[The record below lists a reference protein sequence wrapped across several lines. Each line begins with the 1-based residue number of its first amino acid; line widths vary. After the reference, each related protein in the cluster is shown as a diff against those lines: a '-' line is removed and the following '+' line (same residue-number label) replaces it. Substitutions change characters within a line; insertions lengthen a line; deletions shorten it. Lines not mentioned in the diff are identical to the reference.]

1 METQVAISQKKWAN
15 IPVFVTTSEPEP
27 EDGELLI
34 FIYYC
39 NISYWLTYL
48 FPLIVTRS
56 LAVKKTDS
64 ETKQRFQLSITLTRA
79 HKHWDREF

>member
-15 IPVFVTTSEPEP
+15 IPVFVTTPEPEP

-48 FPLIVTRS
+48 FPF
-56 LAVKKTDS
+56 DC
-64 ETKQRFQLSITLTRA
+64 
-79 HKHWDREF
+79 D